1 MMLVRAPLHDRTRLG
16 GSLAL
21 GLGSLAVALALAAPL
36 DAQEADKAGG
46 APATRAEEPAAA
58 PVIRWTEAPEHIGEE
73 VTIEGEIVATHASP
87 LSTLLSFD
95 QGFNRFTAVIQ
106 PAARAAFPPSP
117 EEFYKG
123 KLVRIRGRVIEY
135 EKKPEII
142 LASPGQIT
150 VLTGETPAAAADEQE
165 EEDDATLVTLELLR
179 RLTAIESSL
188 QDLADR
194 LDLIL
199 TALEQQAPKPEA
211 PTAYLLPGRVPESE
225 APERPAYQ
233 HLRSLKRGMTARQ
246 VQEMLGDPAFVDP
259 NSEGGEIW
267 YYGSGRTISFNRR
280 GRVEAMAGFQQRR

>member
-1 MMLVRAPLHDRTRLG
+1 MSLVRSPLYDRTRLRG
-16 GSLAL
+16 GLAL
-21 GLGSLAVALALAAPL
+21 GLGSLAVVLVLAAPL
-36 DAQEADKAGG
+36 DAQEASNAGA
-46 APATRAEEPAAA
+46 APAARPEEPAAE
-58 PVIRWTEAPEHIGEE
+58 PVIRWTEAHDHIGED
-73 VTIEGEIVATHASP
+73 VTIEGEIVATYASP

-106 PAARAAFPPSP
+106 PGALAAFPPSP

-135 EKKPEII
+135 EKKAEII
-142 LASPGQIT
+142 LKNPGQIT
-150 VLTGETPAAAADEQE
+150 VLTAETPTAPADTE
-165 EEDDATLVTLELLR
+165 EEENDATLVTLELLR

-199 TALEQQAPKPEA
+199 TALEQQQAPKPDSPA
-211 PTAYLLPGRVPESE
+211 AYLLPGRVPETE

-233 HLRSLKRGMTARQ
+233 HLRSLKRGMTATQ
-246 VQEMLGDPAFVDP
+246 VQEMLGEPAFVDP

-280 GRVEAMAGFQQRR
+280 GRVEAMAGFQR